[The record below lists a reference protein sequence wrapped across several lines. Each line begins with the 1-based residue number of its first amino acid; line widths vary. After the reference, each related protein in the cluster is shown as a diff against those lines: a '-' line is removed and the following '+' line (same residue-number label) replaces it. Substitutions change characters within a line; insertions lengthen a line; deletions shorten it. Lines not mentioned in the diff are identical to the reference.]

1 MKFALTGGG
10 TGGHTYPV
18 IAVAEQLRE
27 RVDTELVYYGTEHG
41 PERAVAEEH
50 DIEYRVV
57 PASQVRGRSPLRV
70 IRGLWNLWRGS
81 RIAKKRLVEDRPD
94 AVFATG
100 GYAAAPLGRAARS
113 KKIPLVVFLP
123 DVRPGWAVR
132 LMQRYATT
140 VTCAV
145 EGSLPYL
152 PESKSVVTGYPVR
165 RQFIEATREDGVRRF
180 GLAPGVQTLLIAGG
194 SLGAHQINLVVSEA
208 LPRLL
213 ERMQIIHVSGR
224 DEYAWL
230 ERERSQLPVWQQ
242 ERYHL
247 HAYTEEMAYGM
258 AAADLAVMRAG
269 ASTLGELPAQGLPA
283 ILIPGGFSDQNANA
297 AYLVDRG
304 AAVTLSGDEIGGLS
318 DLVIDLLDDDVRR
331 AEMAQAMRALGQT
344 DAAASIASILRE
356 AAS

>member
-1 MKFALTGGG
+1 MKFVLTGGG

-27 RVDTELVYYGTEHG
+27 RVGTELIYYGTEHG

-70 IRGLWNLWRGS
+70 TSGLWNLWRGS
-81 RIAKKRLVEDRPD
+81 RIARKWLAEDQPD

-100 GYAAAPLGRAARS
+100 DYAAAPVGRAARA

-132 LMQRYATT
+132 LLQRYATT

-145 EGSLPYL
+145 EGSLQYL

-165 RQFIEATREDGVRRF
+165 RQFIEATREDGARRF

-194 SLGAHQINLVVSEA
+194 SLGAHQINIVVKDA

-213 ERMQIIHVSGR
+213 ERMQIIHISGR

-242 ERYHL
+242 ERYRL
-247 HAYTEEMAYGM
+247 HAYTEEMAYAM
-258 AAADLAVMRAG
+258 AASDLAVMRAG
-269 ASTLGELPAQGLPA
+269 ASTLGELPAMGLPA

-297 AYLVDRG
+297 EYLVERD
-304 AAVTLSGDEIGGLS
+304 AAMTLRGDEIGGLE
-318 DLVIDLLDDDVRR
+318 DLVLDLLNNDVRR
-331 AEMAQAMRALGQT
+331 AEMAQAMRALGRT
-344 DAAASIASILRE
+344 DAAATIATILRE
-356 AAS
+356 VGS